1 MKHFTV
7 IGAPASS
14 IVAGPDVALA
24 PEVLRNLGIAGAL
37 NAHDAGDLDCDFGP
51 AGPKSAAGL
60 LAQTGVIEA
69 TAVIRR
75 RIARLVSQH
84 SVPIVI
90 GGCCAIL
97 PGAIAG
103 ACDATSR
110 AGEMGLAYID
120 GHTDLYDGETS
131 PEGEAADMALATI
144 LGRGPKPWMD
154 ALGRTPL
161 IRSENAALIGF
172 RDREDS
178 EADGALLPEDFGPG
192 IAIYDADSVRGEGA
206 GIAAA
211 NVLSKL
217 SQEPGRFWLHFD
229 VDVLDDEFFPATD
242 YLMPNGLDWVEVT
255 TLLRT
260 FINAPCLTGMSIT
273 CYNPHKDAGATCG
286 LRLVDL
292 FQAVCRSRRSR

>member
-37 NAHDAGDLDCDFGP
+37 NADDAGDLDCDFGT
-51 AGPKSAAGL
+51 AGSKSVSGL
-60 LAQTGVIEA
+60 MAQSEVIEA

-75 RIARLVSQH
+75 RIAQLVSKH
-84 SVPIVI
+84 TVPIVI

-97 PGAIAG
+97 PGAVAG
-103 ACDATSR
+103 ACDATAR
-110 AGEMGLAYID
+110 QGEMGLAYID
-120 GHTDLYDGETS
+120 GHTDLYDEETS

-144 LGRGPKPWMD
+144 LGRGPGQWMNS
-154 ALGRTPL
+154 LGRTPL
-161 IRSENAALIGF
+161 IKAENAALIGF
-172 RDREDS
+172 RDREEC
-178 EADGALLPEDFGPG
+178 EADGTLLPEDFGPG

-206 GIAAA
+206 EIAAA
-211 NVLSKL
+211 NVLAKL

-229 VDVLDDEFFPATD
+229 VDVLDDELFPATD
-242 YLMPNGLDWVEVT
+242 YLMPNGLDWFEVT

-260 FINAPCLTGMSIT
+260 FINAPSLVGMSLT

-292 FQAVCRSRRSR
+292 FQAICKPRQAR